1 TEGRAVPF
9 EDAVDLALPE
19 SLGTATGA
27 VRESDQ
33 PE

>member
-1 TEGRAVPF
+1 LAF
-9 EDAVDLALPE
+9 EDAVDLALPDIKH
-19 SLGTATGA
+19 LGTATGA